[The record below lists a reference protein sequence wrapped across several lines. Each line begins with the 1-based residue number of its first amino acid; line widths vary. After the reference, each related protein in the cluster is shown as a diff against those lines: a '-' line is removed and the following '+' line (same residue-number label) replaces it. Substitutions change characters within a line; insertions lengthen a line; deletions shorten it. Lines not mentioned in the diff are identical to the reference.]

1 MNTKTEA
8 LLVRPAQAA
17 AILGVGRSTIYHLI
31 ETGEVPSVR
40 LGTGIVRVPIAA
52 LKRIAAG
59 ASVESDGGGEAA

>member
-1 MNTKTEA
+1 MNTKTEV

-17 AILGVGRSTIYHLI
+17 TMLGVGRSTIYHLI

-40 LGTGIVRVPIAA
+40 LGNGIVRVPIAA

-59 ASVESDGGGEAA
+59 ASAESSGGEAA